1 MNGKISARKI
11 PERMC
16 VACRQM
22 KPKNEL
28 VRLVLTEGGATVD
41 VTGKMNGRGVYLC
54 KNAECIAR
62 ARKNKGFQKAHG
74 FSLTE
79 ELSLQ
84 LEKLLEK

>member
-1 MNGKISARKI
+1 MKGRI

-28 VRLVLTEGGATVD
+28 IRLVLTEDGATPD
-41 VTGKMNGRGVYLC
+41 LTGKMNGRGVYLC
-54 KNAECIAR
+54 KSRECLAK
-62 ARKNKGFQKAHG
+62 ARKNKGFSKAYG

-79 ELSLQ
+79 ELSTQ
-84 LEKLLEK
+84 LEKLLEQQN

>member
-1 MNGKISARKI
+1 MKGKF

-16 VACRQM
+16 VACRLM
-22 KPKNEL
+22 KPKNDL
-28 VRLVLTEGGATVD
+28 VRLVLTENGAVIDT
-41 VTGKMNGRGVYLC
+41 TGKVNGRGVYLC

-79 ELSLQ
+79 ELCSE
-84 LEKLLEK
+84 LEKLLEQ